1 MSQFFIANQ
10 DIIIKLLLSMGL
22 GMAIGV
28 ERYIAHKSAGMRTY
42 ALLSMGAALFV
53 ILANY
58 VIVSFAGYSFIN
70 MSPLAI
76 IAAIITGIGF
86 LGAGAMFKKES
97 NSTGL
102 TGLTTAT
109 GLWVSA
115 GIGMAVG
122 FGFYSLAII
131 ATFFTLFVFVVLWV
145 IERKVLD
152 RISKNPQNPE
162 NSQ

>member
-1 MSQFFIANQ
+1 MSQFFITNQ

-22 GMAIGV
+22 GMVIGI

-58 VIVSFAGYSFIN
+58 VMASFAGYSFIS

-76 IAAIITGIGF
+76 MAAIITGIGF

-97 NSTGL
+97 TL
-102 TGLTTAT
+102 VGLTTAT

-131 ATFFTLFVFVVLWV
+131 ATVLILFIFVILWLL
-145 IERKVLD
+145 ERKIID
-152 RISKNPQNPE
+152 KISGNPQDLDKLE
-162 NSQ
+162 

>member
-1 MSQFFIANQ
+1 MGHFFIANQ

-22 GMAIGV
+22 GMIIGV

-53 ILANY
+53 VLMNY
-58 VIVSFAGYSFIN
+58 VIVSYAGYSFIN

-86 LGAGAMFKKES
+86 LGAGVMFK
-97 NSTGL
+97 NGTTL

-122 FGFYSLAII
+122 FGFYALAII
-131 ATFFTLFVFVVLWV
+131 ATVFTLFVFVVLW
-145 IERKVLD
+145 ILERKVLD
-152 RISKNPQNPE
+152 KVAKKPRDNEKSE
-162 NSQ
+162 